1 MSSTN
6 APKRLS
12 FCSPS
17 LSCSSEIAPPPPKG
31 IFFIMACMLPA
42 TIGIGG
48 CNYVCQEVRT
58 ISRSMLCIVGRMLPA
73 AGCYSEGELAST
85 KM

>member
-42 TIGIGG
+42 TIGIGV
-48 CNYVCQEVRT
+48 CNYVCQEVGT
-58 ISRSMLCIVGRMLPA
+58 IKPQHALHRGPHA
-73 AGCYSEGELAST
+73 ACRRVLR
-85 KM
+85 

>member
-17 LSCSSEIAPPPPKG
+17 LSCSSEIEPPPPKG

-48 CNYVCQEVRT
+48 CKRVSEVGR
-58 ISRSMLCIVGRMLPA
+58 SRSMLCIVGSMLSA
-73 AGCYSEGELAST
+73 AGCYSEGELASIQI
-85 KM
+85 